1 MKVII
6 ALSCL
11 WVVKASCPNDC
22 SGNGNCNT
30 YSACDCYRNF
40 MGADCSER
48 VCGFGHSFIDTP
60 TGDLNADGRISTSR
74 ATYRVVLGST
84 SSFFTKLGDTTPIT
98 ETMKGAEL
106 DIVDPIA
113 GTVTKSPIERTTFSV
128 CDESGDCSSTGT
140 KYEMLSDI
148 IVEYSQ
154 DPLNPPS
161 PQKPYQANDIYGY
174 VEACKTSTQR
184 SFGMKLDYAIAFDI
198 YAADGTVP
206 SNDAL
211 IYEIKVQP
219 GGDSDSA
226 TPPTTYFGGDQLNG
240 LAAHRTATIV
250 CSITPS
256 TYKVQWSN
264 TDEWEAYPT
273 NHAHAIA
280 QSSAGNISDFDEA
293 HFYMECSNKGTCN
306 RATGECQCFPGYTGE
321 ACSRTAC
328 PNDCSGHGLCRRLI
342 DIVGID
348 YNAWDAY
355 KTQRCVCDAGYKGT
369 DCSLQKCPMGDD
381 PITRLNNRNEVQAVA
396 FKNKDDAY
404 VMADFHGDS
413 DENGNKLLPMG
424 DTFLFSLEFTD
435 EMGDS
440 WITES
445 INLFDFSNL
454 EVNVKQA
461 LESLPNKVVQDIEV
475 NDFGQCINDSSTSVV
490 SMSKNDCIND
500 SAHTWTSGRCIGE
513 DGELELAKK
522 TACTG
527 NSEWSDTGFN
537 VTFLKNSGAI
547 PLMRARYR
555 FGNMHEGT
563 LMTNAP
569 GGDFQQPCSVDDRGN
584 KIYTKYMCETL
595 VENGSWSVTASG
607 GVGMFSIYR
616 PILPGTNDDQVKT
629 YTHGNKENVECSNR
643 GLCDNG
649 TGQCKCFAGFTEHD
663 CSVQN
668 ALSSGS

>member
-74 ATYRVVLGST
+74 ATYRV
-84 SSFFTKLGDTTPIT
+84 
-98 ETMKGAEL
+98 
-106 DIVDPIA
+106 
-113 GTVTKSPIERTTFSV
+113 
-128 CDESGDCSSTGT
+128 
-140 KYEMLSDI
+140 
-148 IVEYSQ
+148 
-154 DPLNPPS
+154 
-161 PQKPYQANDIYGY
+161 
-174 VEACKTSTQR
+174 
-184 SFGMKLDYAIAFDI
+184 
-198 YAADGTVP
+198 
-206 SNDAL
+206 
-211 IYEIKVQP
+211 
-219 GGDSDSA
+219 
-226 TPPTTYFGGDQLNG
+226 
-240 LAAHRTATIV
+240 
-250 CSITPS
+250 
-256 TYKVQWSN
+256 
-264 TDEWEAYPT
+264 WEAYPT

-381 PITRLNNRNEVQAVA
+381 PITRLNNRNEVQA
-396 FKNKDDAY
+396 
-404 VMADFHGDS
+404 
-413 DENGNKLLPMG
+413 NGNDGLLKMG

-461 LESLPNKVVQDIEV
+461 LESLPNKVVQDIEPS
-475 NDFGQCINDSSTSVV
+475 NETECS
-490 SMSKNDCIND
+490 
-500 SAHTWTSGRCIGE
+500 
-513 DGELELAKK
+513 
-522 TACTG
+522 G

-555 FGNMHEGT
+555 FGNT
-563 LMTNAP
+563 
-569 GGDFQQPCSVDDRGN
+569 
-584 KIYTKYMCETL
+584 I
-595 VENGSWSVTASG
+595 
-607 GVGMFSIYR
+607 
-616 PILPGTNDDQVKT
+616 KT
-629 YTHGNKENVECSNR
+629 YTHGNKENDECSNR